1 MRTMPSASPVRGQDC
16 PYHLVRHRL
25 LSRMLLPVRA
35 RGIQAGG
42 LSGSQ
47 DAPHGGYQRANEE
60 YGDGG
65 EIPELPESC
74 LHEAQRT
81 PKIPKTH
88 VTNGRKPRGD
98 CVEDTAGSSQF
109 FRRTEQHRQTTM
121 PVHRNPPPFFHRL
134 IALLHCAFLVF
145 AAAPLLAQDQ
155 VDLGDKVARGSG
167 AVNKITFH
175 IRVVKTVTEQSIVRV
190 PWRHGGRLCISRRGA
205 RGKGECRFH
214 RAAQRPQRTRTRTAR
229 RVGEIVPRPRA
240 DAEALRRDRALGGY
254 GEFPSTGLGGASSYG
269 LRHCL
274 AGLWPK
280 ADRRGRR
287 RSTRASLAPR
297 HDLPSLRLQRR
308 IDLRLQLAERLCKFR
323 RGEVVAF
330 V

>member
-1 MRTMPSASPVRGQDC
+1 MRTMPSASPMRGQDC
-16 PYHLVRHRL
+16 PRYIAPHRFSNSL
-25 LSRMLLPVRA
+25 LLPVRA

-74 LHEAQRT
+74 LHKAQRT

-98 CVEDTAGSSQF
+98 CVEDTAGSSRF
-109 FRRTEQHRQTTM
+109 FRRTEQHRQTAM
-121 PVHRNPPPFFHRL
+121 PLHRNPPPFFHRL
-134 IALLHCAFLVF
+134 IALLPCALM
-145 AAAPLLAQDQ
+145 AAAPLHAQEQ

-167 AVNKITFH
+167 AVNKLTFR
-175 IRVVKTVTEQSIVRV
+175 IRVVTTVTEQSIVRV
-190 PWRHGGRLCISRRGA
+190 PWRHGGRLCISRSGA

-229 RVGEIVPRPRA
+229 RVGEIVPRSRA
-240 DAEALRRDRALGGY
+240 DAEALRRDRA
-254 GEFPSTGLGGASSYG
+254 PRR
-269 LRHCL
+269 LR
-274 AGLWPK
+274 
-280 ADRRGRR
+280 
-287 RSTRASLAPR
+287 
-297 HDLPSLRLQRR
+297 
-308 IDLRLQLAERLCKFR
+308 
-323 RGEVVAF
+323 
-330 V
+330 

>member
-1 MRTMPSASPVRGQDC
+1 MGENPFTHGVSTPSAASPFLSVPSVSSVVSIPAFRVTRTMPSASPMRGQDC

-25 LSRMLLPVRA
+25 FSRLLLPVRA

-74 LHEAQRT
+74 LHKAQRT

-98 CVEDTAGSSQF
+98 CVEDTAGSSRF
-109 FRRTEQHRQTTM
+109 FRRTEQHQQTAM
-121 PVHRNPPPFFHRL
+121 PLHRNPPPFFHRL
-134 IALLHCAFLVF
+134 IALLPCAFLAF
-145 AAAPLLAQDQ
+145 AAAPLHAQEQ
-155 VDLGDKVARGSG
+155 VYLGDKVARGCG
-167 AVNKITFH
+167 AVNNLTFR

-190 PWRHGGRLCISRRGA
+190 SWRHGGRLCISRRGA
-205 RGKGECRFH
+205 RGKGERRFERRFH

-229 RVGEIVPRPRA
+229 RVGEIVPRSRA
-240 DAEALRRDRALGGY
+240 DAEAGRQ
-254 GEFPSTGLGGASSYG
+254 
-269 LRHCL
+269 
-274 AGLWPK
+274 
-280 ADRRGRR
+280 GRR
-287 RSTRASLAPR
+287 RSTRAAP
-297 HDLPSLRLQRR
+297 
-308 IDLRLQLAERLCKFR
+308 
-323 RGEVVAF
+323 
-330 V
+330 